1 MIEIVYDKTTAEK
14 NGKNEMHY
22 KMPKNIRQIGNA
34 PDKKKIYIEDYV
46 MTFLRKIAEPGNTTS
61 RGAILLGEYF
71 KDGDTETL
79 FISGAVE
86 AQNLEFDV
94 DQIKFDDHI
103 WSGLY
108 AEINKYFENLSVV
121 GWFLSRMGFSTDI
134 NEKITRLHLE
144 NFRGRDKVLFVM
156 DSLECDDAFYVCE
169 KNHLMRQRGYY
180 IYYVRNEAMQNYIIS
195 RKNMTTEDKDQA
207 TLRKDAE
214 LVKNFQAMRGESQKK
229 EKNQKSKSYVKYAVA
244 SFAAVFVLSMGVVVS
259 GSYDKMKDIE
269 STIRK
274 MELQNDDSDVQVF
287 SNSNTEQTIYTK
299 DVGQENTED
308 GSGTASTVSSE
319 IETKDE
325 NTEKDSSGTKN
336 EETGQNI
343 IETTSAGTE
352 EVSTQEAMSNEAVEY
367 YTIEEGD
374 TLMSISLKMYKSP
387 NYVDA
392 LMNANGIKEGDTI
405 YPGEKIAIPSV
416 N

>member
-1 MIEIVYDKTTAEK
+1 
-14 NGKNEMHY
+14 
-22 KMPKNIRQIGNA
+22 
-34 PDKKKIYIEDYV
+34 
-46 MTFLRKIAEPGNTTS
+46 
-61 RGAILLGEYF
+61 
-71 KDGDTETL
+71 
-79 FISGAVE
+79 
-86 AQNLEFDV
+86 
-94 DQIKFDDHI
+94 
-103 WSGLY
+103 
-108 AEINKYFENLSVV
+108 
-121 GWFLSRMGFSTDI
+121 
-134 NEKITRLHLE
+134 
-144 NFRGRDKVLFVM
+144 
-156 DSLECDDAFYVCE
+156 
-169 KNHLMRQRGYY
+169 
-180 IYYVRNEAMQNYIIS
+180 
-195 RKNMTTEDKDQA
+195 
-207 TLRKDAE
+207 
-214 LVKNFQAMRGESQKK
+214 
-229 EKNQKSKSYVKYAVA
+229 
-244 SFAAVFVLSMGVVVS
+244 
-259 GSYDKMKDIE
+259 MKDIE

-336 EETGQNI
+336 EETGQNT

-352 EVSTQEAMSNEAVEY
+352 EVSTQETMSNEAVEY